1 MTSCRT
7 SIALALCALL
17 GACAISTPGSQA
29 TVKGQSDC
37 VAAAAR
43 RFQVP
48 ADQIQVDNSGVT
60 VSGDVYEVQLR
71 HTATG
76 RRAKCTVDQN
86 GIVLGVI
93 ELR

>member
-1 MTSCRT
+1 MKPCP
-7 SIALALCALL
+7 IPCALALCALL
-17 GACAISTPGSQA
+17 AACTISTPGSQA
-29 TVKGQSDC
+29 TPKGQADC

-43 RFQVP
+43 HFKVSSDNIR
-48 ADQIQVDNSGVT
+48 VDGSQMST
-60 VSGDVYEVQLR
+60 SSDIYDVLLSNA
-71 HTATG
+71 TTG